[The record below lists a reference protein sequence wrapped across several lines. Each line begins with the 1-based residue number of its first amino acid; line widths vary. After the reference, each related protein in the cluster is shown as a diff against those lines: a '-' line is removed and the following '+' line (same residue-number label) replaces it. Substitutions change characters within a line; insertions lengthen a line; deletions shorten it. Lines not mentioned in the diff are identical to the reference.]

1 MASGDIGI
9 PAEMRDEA
17 ARMQIALIAMKR
29 IVRPEEVSFA
39 ALFLASD
46 ESAFFTGGE
55 LCPRWWNPK
64 ISEQSPRDLAR
75 RSERDSVVSDRS
87 SASRPPRV
95 APARLLAHRHREWR
109 QRLIGEIV
117 MVAVDP
123 AVRRPAASGA
133 R

>member
-29 IVRPEEVSFA
+29 IVRPEEISSA

-55 LCPRWWNPK
+55 LCPRRWNPK
-64 ISEQSPRDLAR
+64 ISGQSPRDLAR
-75 RSERDSVVSDRS
+75 RFANATPSCRTAQARAGRPVSHRPGC
-87 SASRPPRV
+87 SRTDTV
-95 APARLLAHRHREWR
+95 
-109 QRLIGEIV
+109 
-117 MVAVDP
+117 
-123 AVRRPAASGA
+123 SGGSG
-133 R
+133 

>member
-17 ARMQIALIAMKR
+17 ARMQIALIPMKR
-29 IVRPEEVSFA
+29 IVRPEEVSSA

-55 LCPRWWNPK
+55 LCPRRWNPK
-64 ISEQSPRDLAR
+64 YLSRAR
-75 RSERDSVVSDRS
+75 VTWRGVRERDSVVSDRS